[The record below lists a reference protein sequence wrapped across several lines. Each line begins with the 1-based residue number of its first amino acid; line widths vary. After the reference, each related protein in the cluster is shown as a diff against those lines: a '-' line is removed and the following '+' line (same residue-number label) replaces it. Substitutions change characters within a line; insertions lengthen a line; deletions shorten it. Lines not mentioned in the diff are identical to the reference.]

1 MSEEKRA
8 ATTANPDPSAREWQV
23 DATGESPIDSPT
35 AAEAGTAQSGAGEAG
50 TQDKRIAELEAEVAK
65 AKDQVLRAMA
75 EAENA
80 RRRAQRE
87 LEERSQFALASF
99 GRDLLSA
106 PDNLRRAL
114 DTLSPEIRKRDERFE
129 SFAAGVELTERE
141 LTSVLE
147 RHGIKR
153 IEALGKPF
161 DHNLH
166 QAIAQIDS
174 PDHPAGTVAQVV
186 QPGYTIN
193 GRLLRPAMVA
203 VSKGSATQP
212 GAKVD
217 TTA

>member
-1 MSEEKRA
+1 MSDEKRT
-8 ATTANPDPSAREWQV
+8 TTANSDPSAREWV
-23 DATGESPIDSPT
+23 TDTAESPIDSPT
-35 AAEAGTAQSGAGEAG
+35 AAEAGTGQSGGAQE
-50 TQDKRIAELEAEVAK
+50 KRIAELEAEVAQ

-99 GRDLLSA
+99 ARDLLSA

-114 DTLSPEIRKRDERFE
+114 DTLSAEIRKRDERFE
-129 SFAAGVELTERE
+129 TFAAGVELTERE
-141 LTSVLE
+141 LSSVLE

-153 IEALGKPF
+153 IEAQGKPF

-166 QAIAQIDS
+166 QAIAQIES

>member
-1 MSEEKRA
+1 
-8 ATTANPDPSAREWQV
+8 V
-23 DATGESPIDSPT
+23 DTGESPIDSPT
-35 AAEAGTAQSGAGEAG
+35 AAEAATGDSGA
-50 TQDKRIAELEAEVAK
+50 QDKRIAELEAEVVK
-65 AKDQVLRAMA
+65 ARDQVLRAMA

-99 GRDLLSA
+99 ARDLLSA
-106 PDNLRRAL
+106 PDNLRPAL
-114 DTLSPEIRKRDERFE
+114 DALPAELRKADERFE

-141 LTSVLE
+141 LQSVLE
-147 RHGIKR
+147 RNGIKR
-153 IEALGKPF
+153 IEAQGKPF

-166 QAIAQIDS
+166 QAIAQIES
-174 PDHPAGTVAQVV
+174 EQPAGTVAQVV

-212 GAKVD
+212 GATVD

>member
-8 ATTANPDPSAREWQV
+8 ATANHEA
-23 DATGESPIDSPT
+23 DAAESPIDNPT
-35 AAEAGTAQSGAGEAG
+35 AAEAGTADSGGEPAREK
-50 TQDKRIAELEAEVAK
+50 DRRIAELEAEVAK

-99 GRDLLSA
+99 ARDLLSA

-114 DTLSPEIRKRDERFE
+114 DALPTELRKSDERFE

-141 LTSVLE
+141 LLSALE
-147 RHGIKR
+147 RNGIKR
-153 IEALGKPF
+153 IEAQGKPF

-166 QAIAQIDS
+166 QAIAQIES

>member
-8 ATTANPDPSAREWQV
+8 ATANPGAAP
-23 DATGESPIDSPT
+23 DAAESPIDNPT
-35 AAEAGTAQSGAGEAG
+35 AAEAGTEAAG
-50 TQDKRIAELEAEVAK
+50 DRRVAELEAELAK
-65 AKDQVLRAMA
+65 AKDQALRAMA

-99 GRDLLSA
+99 ARDLLSA

-114 DTLSPEIRKRDERFE
+114 DTLPGELRKQDERFE

-141 LTSVLE
+141 LVSVLE

-153 IEALGKPF
+153 IEAHGKPF

-166 QAIAQIDS
+166 QAIAQIESDQPS
-174 PDHPAGTVAQVV
+174 GVVAQVV
-186 QPGYTIN
+186 QQGYTIN

-212 GAKVD
+212 GAKVN